1 MLIAIFAVGA
11 LSAQTPRAVIKAV
24 LGGDKAKAEEKFQKL
39 NDKSKAQMPEMCALA
54 EAVLLAE
61 SNESSSDR
69 YRCYEIFS
77 NNWDAIRSST
87 ALFKLMKACDTS
99 LDDLRLRLEQ
109 RSLTYVGAI
118 DREQLWRDY
127 LSLALVAGHSQIDY
141 IEQRLMERVYKD
153 CCEENSVLAYD
164 RYLQLYPISEFSD
177 DVVARRTL
185 LLYNEAM
192 TTTDES
198 VVEKFTKDFP
208 TYKDIANV
216 EKRLMDM
223 RYERVTTKGSLED
236 LQWFVTLYPD
246 HEQREHIRQLMADKV
261 YPTLEDNIAAF
272 EQFIADYPNARQIEE
287 AKYRLEVLKINL
299 NKECKAIIAY
309 LAKYGYDRNYPRFM
323 RYLVEEHDILLLS
336 SDFAELSLLRYRNS
350 EGKEGYLTLD
360 GEVAIEAK
368 LDGSSEYMFPVDAD
382 INAKPHDFRRDRN
395 LAIASLDGKWGV
407 LKPNGEWLIKP
418 EYLSAAFLDKE
429 IVCAKSIEWGNS
441 ESESMKYACSSFDYE
456 GATKSN
462 DLNFYDDPG
471 IPMFKSFDTKWFEA
485 DILIEPNSDGWTYC
499 IYDANGVLISST
511 MSSLAQLT
519 PDYKS
524 FTSDD
529 GVVYAI
535 NRKGQYQWFKFRSY
549 TLRNIKDNIL
559 YGISTDGKY
568 ALVDLDA
575 NKIYYQNYKAMEP
588 MSYGRIAVKYDDNS
602 WGYLDSE
609 FNPIVKGYKYASSYS
624 CGAAVVFV
632 DGAWHLIDTA
642 GKSIGRSYDALWPL
656 SDFPGLFCAGLEEK
670 FGIIDSYGD
679 VVVPLEYIPTNVAHN
694 VLEGFTEYSVSI
706 YDGVAHWGNGI
717 NTPLFTK
724 REVAETSTTEN
735 TEVTVDTATE
745 APAEAPAEAVA
756 ETPAEAPTETPAEA
770 PTEAPAEVVTEVVT
784 EAVVETPAEV
794 TAETPTQVVA
804 EVTTEVVAE
813 TPTEVTTEVPTEVY
827 TN

>member
-1 MLIAIFAVGA
+1 MRRIATLLIAIFAIGT

-109 RSLTYVGAI
+109 RSLTYIGTI

-127 LSLALVAGHSQIDY
+127 LALAKVAGHSQIDY

-153 CCEENSVLAYD
+153 CCEENSVPAYD
-164 RYLQLYPISEFSD
+164 RYLQLYPVSEFSE

-192 TTTDES
+192 TTADES
-198 VVEKFTKDFP
+198 IVEKFTKDFP
-208 TYKDIANV
+208 TYKDIASV

-236 LQWFVTLYPD
+236 LQWFEALYPD

-261 YPTLEDNIAAF
+261 YPTLEESVAAF
-272 EQFIADYPNARQIEE
+272 EQFIADYPNARQVEE

-299 NKECKAIIAY
+299 NKECKAIVAY

-323 RYLVEEHDILLLS
+323 RYLVEEHDILLLGT
-336 SDFAELSLLRYRNS
+336 DFAELALLRYRTS

-360 GEVAIEAK
+360 GEIAIEAK
-368 LDGSSEYMFPVDAD
+368 FDGSAKYTFPVDAD
-382 INAKPHDFRRDRN
+382 INLKPQDFRRDRN
-395 LAIASLDGKWGV
+395 LAIASLEGRWGI
-407 LKPNGEWLIKP
+407 LKPNGEWLVKP

-429 IVCAKSIEWGNS
+429 IVCAKSIEYGND
-441 ESESMKYACSSFDYE
+441 ESGSIKYVCSSFDYE
-456 GATKSN
+456 GTVKSN
-462 DLNFYDDPG
+462 ELNFYDDPG
-471 IPMFKSFDTKWFEA
+471 IPMFKSFDTKWFES
-485 DILIEPNSDGWTYC
+485 DILIEANSDGWTYS

-511 MSSLAQLT
+511 MSSLSQLT

-559 YGISTDGKY
+559 FGISTDGKY
-568 ALVDLDA
+568 ALVDLDGS
-575 NKIYYQNYKAMEP
+575 KIYYQNYKAMEP

-632 DGAWHLIDTA
+632 DGAWHLIDPA

-656 SDFPGLFCAGLEEK
+656 KDFPGLFCAGLEEK

-679 VVVPLEYIPTNVAHN
+679 VVVPLEYIPTYVSHN
-694 VLEGFTEYSVSI
+694 VSEGFTEYSVNI

-724 REVAETSTTEN
+724 REVAETSTAEEVAESEAPVEAV
-735 TEVTVDTATE
+735 TEVV
-745 APAEAPAEAVA
+745 EAVA
-756 ETPAEAPTETPAEA
+756 ETPVEAPAEVVAEAPTET
-770 PTEAPAEVVTEVVT
+770 TT
-784 EAVVETPAEV
+784 ETP
-794 TAETPTQVVA
+794 
-804 EVTTEVVAE
+804 TEVVAE
-813 TPTEVTTEVPTEVY
+813 
-827 TN
+827 